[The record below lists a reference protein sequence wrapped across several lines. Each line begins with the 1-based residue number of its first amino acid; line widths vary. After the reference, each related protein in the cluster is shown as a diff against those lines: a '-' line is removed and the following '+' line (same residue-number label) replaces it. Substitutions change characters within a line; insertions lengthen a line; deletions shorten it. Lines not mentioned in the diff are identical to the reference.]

1 MDDVVAEQAVLLKAA
16 RTKAGLSAA
25 QLADEIRAL
34 ATEMDDEFTL
44 SQQAVSYFES
54 GKAKTIP
61 RWLRYATQVLRQHRA
76 ISAKDAVTLED
87 SGSPFDPS
95 STWLRNREVDDV
107 DEAFLD
113 ETSDLAPDTRLR
125 LLDVIKHLKEPAQ
138 LLRLGKLLS
147 FSDEN
152 AGADLD
158 LVPITSIDLAYG
170 MGGTFT
176 DIPVEEDVM
185 HFPRRWIQS
194 ITNTPP
200 EFLTFVRGRGDSMSP
215 TIHDDDMI
223 LVDRSQK
230 RVRDQD
236 MIWAITVGD
245 IGMIKRLRLR
255 ANGVTIL
262 SDNERVPPDEA
273 TGDEV
278 HIVGRVIYICHSV

>member
-1 MDDVVAEQAVLLKAA
+1 MLN
-16 RTKAGLSAA
+16 
-25 QLADEIRAL
+25 AD
-34 ATEMDDEFTL
+34 
-44 SQQAVSYFES
+44 
-54 GKAKTIP
+54 
-61 RWLRYATQVLRQHRA
+61 
-76 ISAKDAVTLED
+76 
-87 SGSPFDPS
+87 
-95 STWLRNREVDDV
+95 
-107 DEAFLD
+107 
-113 ETSDLAPDTRLR
+113 RLR
-125 LLDVIKHLKEPAQ
+125 LRMADRGLSQSELARRVKVSQSAIFSLVSGQTYGSKHLHRIARELGTTPAY
-138 LLRLGKLLS
+138 LEGET
-147 FSDEN
+147 DDPD
-152 AGADLD
+152 AGAIPDPSQEQIASHLD

-176 DIPVEEDVM
+176 DLPVEEDVM

-194 ITNTPP
+194 ITSTPP

-215 TIHDDDMI
+215 TIHDEDMI
-223 LVDRSQK
+223 LVDRSQN